1 MPIPIS
7 DYRQPQWIRYEERYP
22 WSDDKKDKFNE
33 INPRHFAGRYRGGVG
48 REGGWKQ
55 AGYNPNH
62 DSTTLENLGD
72 IRRDDIT
79 LKPY

>member
-1 MPIPIS
+1 MPISIEEYS
-7 DYRQPQWIRYEERYP
+7 QPKFIKLRDRYP
-22 WSDDKKDKFNE
+22 MSYDKEDRFNE
-33 INPRHFAGRYRGGVG
+33 VFPLNFAGRYPGDEG

-62 DSTTLENLGD
+62 QSTTIEK
-72 IRRDDIT
+72 IRVRTDNIT

>member
-1 MPIPIS
+1 MPIPIEDFAS
-7 DYRQPQWIRYEERYP
+7 PKFTKLQDRYP
-22 WSDDKKDKFNE
+22 MSYNKEDRYNE
-33 INPRHFAGRYRGGVG
+33 ICPRHFAGRYPGDEG

-62 DSTTLENLGD
+62 QSTMIEK
-72 IRRDDIT
+72 IRIRTEDLT

>member
-1 MPIPIS
+1 MPIPIEA
-7 DYRQPQWIRYEERYP
+7 YAKPEFIRIRERYP
-22 WSDDKKDKFNE
+22 MSYDKEDRFNE
-33 INPRHFAGRYRGGVG
+33 INPRHAVGRYPGDEG

-62 DSTTLENLGD
+62 QSTTIEH
-72 IRRDDIT
+72 IRVRADGIT

>member
-1 MPIPIS
+1 MPIPIE
-7 DYRQPQWIRYEERYP
+7 DYATPRFTRYQERYP
-22 WSDDKKDKFNE
+22 YSYQKEDKFNE
-33 INPRHFAGRYRGGVG
+33 INPRHYAGRYQGEEG

-62 DSTTLENLGD
+62 QVTRIEQ
-72 IRRDDIT
+72 IRVRSDDVS

>member
-1 MPIPIS
+1 MPIPIE
-7 DYRQPQWIRYEERYP
+7 DYATPSFFRLQERYP
-22 WSDDKKDKFNE
+22 GTE
-33 INPRHFAGRYRGGVG
+33 G

-62 DSTTLENLGD
+62 QSTRVEQ
-72 IRRDDIT
+72 IRVRSDDIT

>member
-1 MPIPIS
+1 MPISIDEYATPKFVRLQ
-7 DYRQPQWIRYEERYP
+7 DRYP
-22 WSDDKKDKFNE
+22 MSYNKEDRFNE
-33 INPRHFAGRYRGGVG
+33 INPRHYVGRYPGEEG

-62 DSTTLENLGD
+62 QTTRVEK
-72 IRRDDIT
+72 IRVRSDDVT

>member
-1 MPIPIS
+1 MPISMEEFSVPK
-7 DYRQPQWIRYEERYP
+7 WIKYQERYP
-22 WSDDKKDKFNE
+22 LSYDKTDRFNE
-33 INPRHFAGRYRGGVG
+33 INPRHCVGRYPGDEG

-62 DSTTLENLGD
+62 QSTMVER
-72 IRRDDIT
+72 IRVRSDDIT

>member
-1 MPIPIS
+1 MPISMEEFSTPKFT
-7 DYRQPQWIRYEERYP
+7 RYQERYP
-22 WSDDKKDKFNE
+22 LSYDKTDRFNE
-33 INPRHFAGRYRGGVG
+33 INPRHPVNRYPGDEG

-62 DSTTLENLGD
+62 QSTMIER
-72 IRRDDIT
+72 IMVRADDIT